1 MMVFG
6 GFSQR
11 SHVVDTNPAI
21 SLKWS
26 AIVFALLWTGWMI
39 WFTGSFNAAGV
50 ISFAACGVMV
60 GYFWYLAMC
69 FVFRRAGL
77 FSGRVDA

>member
-1 MMVFG
+1 M
-6 GFSQR
+6 
-11 SHVVDTNPAI
+11 DTNPAI

-26 AIVFALLWTGWMI
+26 AIVFALLWTGWMV
-39 WFTGSFNAAGV
+39 WFTGSFNSAGV
-50 ISFAACGVMV
+50 VCSAVGGVMV

-77 FSGRVDA
+77 LSGNADA